1 MLLTISERFA
11 LSSIL
16 PPTGDILTLKD
27 IRQLKEDLA
36 ISQED
41 RKEVQFVKEYKCP
54 ECDTKDTFSASV
66 KCGKCDVWMT
76 PTGQIGCTNWDY
88 VIEINIPDSVTEVII
103 TTLRKMND
111 DKKLEERH
119 ISIYEKFVGKEKDET
134 N

>member
-11 LSSIL
+11 LSNVL

-27 IRQLKEDLA
+27 MRQLKEDLA

-54 ECDTKDTFSASV
+54 ECEAKDTFSASV
-66 KCGKCDVWMT
+66 KCGKCDAWMT

-88 VIEINIPDSVTEVII
+88 AIEINIPDNILELII
-103 TTLRKMND
+103 ETLKALND
-111 DKKLEERH
+111 AKKLEERH
-119 ISIYEKFVGKEKDET
+119 ISIYEKFVGKGE
-134 N
+134 